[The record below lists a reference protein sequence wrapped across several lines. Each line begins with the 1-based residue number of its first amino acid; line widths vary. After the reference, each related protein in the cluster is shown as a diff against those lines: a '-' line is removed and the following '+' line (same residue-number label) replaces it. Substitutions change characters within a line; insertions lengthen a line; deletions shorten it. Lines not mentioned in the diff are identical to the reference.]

1 MSDVKPLARLIRAEC
16 IAVRRLTMERHYA
29 EQRSRG
35 DISLRRLHQAHAHLE
50 IEAIEVT
57 ATFASMVEQAIE
69 ERDTAHL
76 LQLVDNPD
84 DWQVGTKRALEK
96 HFGVKLLGL
105 KSLPRRKAVFA
116 LCGYEGEAMQAE
128 ELRLKELERRRKAS
142 LERKRLAGQLDR
154 LVVGFEGESQTLTRV
169 IETLVN
175 RGFVISKANAGSAAR
190 YYLVEGED
198 SLQGFLV
205 KSSVGTLD
213 YARLLIEARDSEVA
227 GSPAPAVGAQQ
238 AVEAAFA

>member
-1 MSDVKPLARLIRAEC
+1 
-16 IAVRRLTMERHYA
+16 
-29 EQRSRG
+29 
-35 DISLRRLHQAHAHLE
+35 
-50 IEAIEVT
+50 
-57 ATFASMVEQAIE
+57 
-69 ERDTAHL
+69 
-76 LQLVDNPD
+76 
-84 DWQVGTKRALEK
+84 
-96 HFGVKLLGL
+96 
-105 KSLPRRKAVFA
+105 
-116 LCGYEGEAMQAE
+116 MQAE

-198 SLQGFLV
+198 SRQGFLV

-227 GSPAPAVGAQQ
+227 ASAAPAVEAQQ